1 MSMNRVQLIGNIGK
15 EPQFDYKKEDTA
27 VLKFSV
33 AVNSK
38 VKDKKTTEWFNVVAF
53 DKLAETLKVYLKAG
67 IQVYVE
73 GALKIKKYE
82 NKDKEERLQV
92 YILAHK
98 VDFFGGKEQK
108 TANEESH
115 EEHPDEFSGD

>member
-15 EPQFDYKKEDTA
+15 EPEFSYKKEDIA
-27 VLKFSV
+27 VLKFSA

-38 VKDKKTTEWFNVVAF
+38 VKDKKVTEWFNVVCF

-67 IQVYVE
+67 MQVFVE
-73 GALKIKKYE
+73 GALKVSKYE

-92 YILAHK
+92 NIIAHK
-98 VDFFGGKEQK
+98 VDFFGGQSEEKESEVEGEADQ
-108 TANEESH
+108 E
-115 EEHPDEFSGD
+115 DVL

>member
-15 EPQFDYKKEDTA
+15 EPEFSYKKEDIA
-27 VLKFSV
+27 ILKFSV

-38 VKDKKTTEWFNVVAF
+38 VKEKKVTEWFNVVCF

-67 IQVYVE
+67 MQVYVE
-73 GALKIKKYE
+73 GSLKVSKYE

-92 YILAHK
+92 SVIAHK
-98 VDFFGGKEQK
+98 VDFFGGKDENSD
-108 TANEESH
+108 TETEE
-115 EEHPDEFSGD
+115 PDL

>member
-27 VLKFSV
+27 VIKFSV

-38 VKDKKTTEWFNVVAF
+38 VKDKKVTEWFNVVAF

-67 IQVYVE
+67 MQVYVE

-92 YILAHK
+92 NILAHK
-98 VDFFGGKEQK
+98 VDFFGRLNSKDE
-108 TANEESH
+108 
-115 EEHPDEFSGD
+115 EEHAESEGEYSGD

>member
-27 VLKFSV
+27 VIKFSV

-38 VKDKKTTEWFNVVAF
+38 VKDKKITEWFNVVAF

-67 IQVYVE
+67 MQVYVE

-92 YILAHK
+92 NILAHK
-98 VDFFGGKEQK
+98 VDFFGRINSKDE
-108 TANEESH
+108 
-115 EEHPDEFSGD
+115 EEHAESEEYSGD

>member
-15 EPQFDYKKEDTA
+15 EPVFDYKKEDTA

-38 VKDKKTTEWFNVVAF
+38 VKDKKVAEWFNVVAF
-53 DKLAETLKVYLKAG
+53 DKLAETLKPYLTAG
-67 IQVYVE
+67 MRVYVE
-73 GALKIKKYE
+73 GALRIKKYE

-92 YILAHK
+92 NIIAHK

-108 TANEESH
+108 TEEFH
-115 EEHPDEFSGD
+115 EEPAPEF